1 MTLSAS
7 EIMWIVGVCATSATV
22 IFHIGMSIG
31 AMRQRLEQVEKDVE
45 RHEEALQTILEEGTC
60 RSHQ

>member
-1 MTLSAS
+1 MSISA
-7 EIMWIVGVCATSATV
+7 EQILWIIGACATGSTV

-31 AMRQRLEQVEKDVE
+31 AMRQRLTQVEKDVD

-60 RSHQ
+60 RTHQ